1 MMAAENQLESEAKV
15 ISVALAEEVTTE
27 RTTRRRSVRIVMRVP
42 LYVSPTDAPQSNE
55 WEPVETLVVS
65 LHGGMIR
72 SRQQFP
78 VGTTLDIRMRN
89 TQRFTRGRVVWTA
102 VGERDLAFEIGFE
115 ILEPPGFWGI
125 KFPEDRWSV
134 GEQTPFPQA

>member
-1 MMAAENQLESEAKV
+1 M
-15 ISVALAEEVTTE
+15 
-27 RTTRRRSVRIVMRVP
+27 RIVMRVP
-42 LYVSPTDAPQSNE
+42 LYVNPTNAPQSTE

-72 SRQQFP
+72 SRQRFP
-78 VGTTLDIRMRN
+78 IGTTLDIRMRN
-89 TQRFTRGRVVWTA
+89 TQRFTRGRVVWTG

-125 KFPEDRWSV
+125 KFPEDRWS
-134 GEQTPFPQA
+134 GTEQTSLHQA